1 MIKLPP
7 GTVVFEDID
16 PEEIRGQ
23 VLKPVEKNP
32 LQNQKDP
39 LTGRIRYRGKDR
51 SEVSLFY
58 IIKKKRMTRAIYMQV
73 NSTVDYIA
81 STNLLFQFRS

>member
-1 MIKLPP
+1 MARLPA

-23 VLKPVEKNP
+23 VLKPVEKAR
-32 LQNQKDP
+32 QNQKDP

-51 SEVSLFY
+51 SEVILMSIL
-58 IIKKKRMTRAIYMQV
+58 
-73 NSTVDYIA
+73 
-81 STNLLFQFRS
+81 